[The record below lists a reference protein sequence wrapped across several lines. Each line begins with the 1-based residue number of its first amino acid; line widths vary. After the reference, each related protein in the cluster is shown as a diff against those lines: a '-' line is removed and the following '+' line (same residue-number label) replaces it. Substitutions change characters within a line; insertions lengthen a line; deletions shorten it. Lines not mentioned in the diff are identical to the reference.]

1 MARKRKSKDFVIGPD
16 DFGYEEEV
24 DMNGIVDFED
34 GQPLKPNEVLVSS
47 FNFFDDN
54 SENIT
59 SDDTI
64 STLTATKD
72 KNIIKES
79 DENKVN
85 DTPNHC
91 SKENIVDIRTTKTS
105 ANGVTPPVDG
115 EFFTIKRTYTL
126 RKSTVKMLNHIKALD
141 DDINVYMNTL
151 VDEAIRHY
159 YDHILNKSK
168 NV

>member
-16 DFGYEEEV
+16 DLGYEEEEV
-24 DMNGIVDFED
+24 DMNGFVDFED
-34 GQPLKPNEVLVSS
+34 GQHIKPNEVLVAR

-59 SDDTI
+59 SSDTH
-64 STLTATKD
+64 STLDASKD
-72 KNIIKES
+72 KTIIKEA
-79 DENKVN
+79 DENKAT
-85 DTPNHC
+85 DT
-91 SKENIVDIRTTKTS
+91 STQAKKNIVDIRTTKIS

-151 VDEAIRHY
+151 VDDAIRYY

>member
-16 DFGYEEEV
+16 DLGYEEEM

-34 GQPLKPNEVLVSS
+34 GQQLKPNEVLVSR

-54 SENIT
+54 SENNT
-59 SDDTI
+59 SDDII
-64 STLTATKD
+64 STLDASKAN
-72 KNIIKES
+72 NIIKEAH
-79 DENKVN
+79 ENKAT
-85 DTPNHC
+85 DTSNQA
-91 SKENIVDIRTTKTS
+91 KENIIDIRTIKTS

-141 DDINVYMNTL
+141 DDVNVYMNTL
-151 VDEAIRHY
+151 VDEAIRYY
-159 YDHILNKSK
+159 YDHILSKSK
-168 NV
+168 NI

>member
-16 DFGYEEEV
+16 DLGYEEEV

-34 GQPLKPNEVLVSS
+34 GQHLKPNEVLVSS
-47 FNFFDDN
+47 FNFFDNN
-54 SENIT
+54 SENNT
-59 SDDTI
+59 SDDTL
-64 STLTATKD
+64 STLDTLKD
-72 KNIIKES
+72 KNITKEA
-79 DENKVN
+79 DENKAAE
-85 DTPNHC
+85 TTNHY
-91 SKENIVDIRTTKTS
+91 SKENILDIRTTKTL

-159 YDHILNKSK
+159 YGYILNKSK